1 MKNLIL
7 FSIIIASIALSS
19 CQKDG
24 DGSPVVINPN
34 AAMSCKIDGQ
44 SWTAFTRV
52 TTNTAGTFVINGSAL
67 SSDALNITIAG
78 ETVGT
83 YTLGTM
89 QFGFTASYSPVAT
102 NPDSAYTALN
112 GTVAITE
119 LNTATKKISGT
130 FQFNAINVLN
140 NNLNR
145 AVTEGVFT
153 SLSYN

>member
-1 MKNLIL
+1 MKNLSL
-7 FSIIIASIALSS
+7 IIMIFAVIVFSS

-24 DGSPVVINPN
+24 DGTPVVINPN
-34 AAMSCKIDGQ
+34 AAMSCKIDGAN
-44 SWTAFTRV
+44 WTAFTRI

-67 SSDALNITIAG
+67 SSDALNITIIG
-78 ETVGT
+78 ESVGS

-89 QFGFTASYSPVAT
+89 QYNFSASYSPVAT
-102 NPDSAYTALN
+102 NPDSVYTAVN
-112 GTVAITE
+112 GTVTLTE
-119 LNTATKKISGT
+119 VNTSTKKISGS

-145 AVTEGVFT
+145 AITEGVFT

>member
-1 MKNLIL
+1 MI
-7 FSIIIASIALSS
+7 FAVIVFSS

-24 DGSPVVINPN
+24 DGTPVVINPN
-34 AAMSCKIDGQ
+34 AAMSCKIDGAN
-44 SWTAFTRV
+44 WTAFTRI

-67 SSDALNITIAG
+67 SSDALNITIIG
-78 ETVGT
+78 ESVGS

-89 QFGFTASYSPVAT
+89 QYNFSASYSPVAT
-102 NPDSAYTALN
+102 NPDSVYTAVN
-112 GTVAITE
+112 GTVTLTE
-119 LNTATKKISGT
+119 VNTSTKKISGS

-145 AVTEGVFT
+145 AITEGVFT